1 MGITFR
7 AVLHDHYMGF
17 LAILVIGVILIIAGN
32 GISESTSIYL
42 DGVFGVAGLVAAY
55 AVTAPP
61 GPRTAPH
68 PHPHPL

>member
-1 MGITFR
+1 MRISFR

-17 LAILVIGVILIIAGN
+17 LAILVTGVILIIAGN

-42 DGVFGVAGLVAAY
+42 DCVLGVAGLVAAY
-55 AVTAPP
+55 ALTAPP

-68 PHPHPL
+68 PL